1 MLNNDILLYEL
12 EPPQVKLLQQSLI
25 DLGYLDGRVDG
36 IIGKNTSHAWAE
48 WKEDN
53 FLNRHTEIGPASF
66 DLLQKQA
73 KKAID
78 WSNFDCPVSVYF
90 TVGEVTH
97 NDRQRIPTD
106 PQIQANILRL
116 AAELDRVRE
125 NWGSAIQI
133 TSWYRPPAIN
143 RAVGGAKNS
152 QHLTGKAADIRPLQ
166 GDVTAFQSWLDK
178 RWDKALGYGARHGF
192 VHCDLRP
199 GRIRWHY

>member
-1 MLNNDILLYEL
+1 MIKTEIPLYEL
-12 EPPQVKLLQQSLI
+12 QPPEAKILQESLI
-25 DLGYLDGRVDG
+25 ELGYLDDKADG

-66 DLLQKQA
+66 DFLQKQA

-78 WSNFDCPVSVYF
+78 WSNFDCKISKFF
-90 TVGEVTH
+90 TVREVTN

-106 PQIQANILRL
+106 PNIRANILRL
-116 AAELDRVRE
+116 AAELDRVRDD
-125 NWGSAIQI
+125 WGSAIAV

-152 QHLTGKAADIRPLQ
+152 QHLTGKAADIRPAQ
-166 GDVTAFQSWLDK
+166 EDVLAFQFWLDK
-178 RWDKALGYGARHGF
+178 RWDKALGYGARKGF
-192 VHCDLRP
+192 CHVDLRP